1 MKLAI
6 LLPSFL
12 DSPDYLNMVTFEK
25 WFTGLGYTT
34 ERLDACDLWKTG
46 DVANYSMTNL
56 LTQTK

>member
-1 MKLAI
+1 
-6 LLPSFL
+6 
-12 DSPDYLNMVTFEK
+12 MVTFEK